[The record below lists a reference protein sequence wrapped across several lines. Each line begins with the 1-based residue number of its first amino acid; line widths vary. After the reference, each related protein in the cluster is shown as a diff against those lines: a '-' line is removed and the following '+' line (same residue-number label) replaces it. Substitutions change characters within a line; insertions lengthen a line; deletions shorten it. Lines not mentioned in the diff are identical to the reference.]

1 MEWNEHLRS
10 ILRENTVL
18 DTLSF
23 DLVEEHHSMA
33 VPPVI
38 KASILMLDRITAA
51 QGNRNI
57 FAFPERT
64 QSAFMFALIKS
75 IYNIAQG
82 ETEKTYSPYKFK
94 KGQKLKFQ
102 NCVME
107 FDRIDEVNGRNN
119 IFVKFTDMTYGLPME
134 LAPHMQ
140 LTETNLLSHSSS
152 FNKVFSVRETLTE
165 NSSGRDLLK
174 VLQDHKTHLNSSVF
188 YVSPVMKA
196 KEQLTS
202 CKINGKYISDIL
214 FLGHAN
220 PDGKIGNLAAGQLAG
235 KPAMVIAADVSS
247 VLNAYNKGATIQT
260 VIIDISNSNMID
272 SQLSFIDE
280 LLRLDCPTICVTDIV
295 NSFEL
300 QPLLTR
306 DFNLWRWD
314 EHSITWDLYG
324 NSRALIDIKT
334 EYCAN
339 RKIDF
344 INLPCPEI
352 SNSLKLLHIHRNEV
366 SEQSARMITVFEKL
380 FSLVFTV
387 LRANIPICADTQA
400 QVQAQLSDCEY
411 ELSAEKK
418 YISDS
423 AYIDYQ
429 QIITNLKE
437 VNQCSYSIPKNL
449 ALAQYL
455 TDNAPG
461 CVCIV
466 VPERTDKHQ
475 CREYWNKYCRHKGL
489 ITVIFVMY
497 PAEYWNQRAGSF
509 DLVIIVGWFNNNNMK
524 RILYSFNAEKYL
536 VLLYD
541 IENQWMTRHMN
552 IWSQVLNNESN
563 KIIIRKSFDISSE
576 PSVPQFRRSPDE
588 EPVHQEE
595 ELEEIEL
602 ILRENKY
609 RRYMAGS
616 GERSAEETVE
626 AVPVNFVGGY
636 LSFFK
641 ISHKVVTATEIIMN
655 NGEKTKEKLPSEL
668 QVGDFIIVRESDR
681 DIIREIADAMLSNSG
696 KSDYRDLA
704 TKWKESLEIER
715 IFSSDEDIYKKL
727 EQAGCAKDFS
737 TFLSWLT
744 NDNIIAPMQKEDLI
758 HIAMAT
764 EDSVLLELVDKVYDA
779 AREVKNAH
787 IQAGKYLSNRLKK
800 TIAEILKSYGDIDP
814 FNIWEPISLPLE
826 DTGTVNILKIID
838 IGSRVMVDAAYANRL
853 IEEM

>member
-1 MEWNEHLRS
+1 MEWNEYLGS
-10 ILRENTVL
+10 ILGEHTVL

-23 DLVEEHHSMA
+23 DLVGEHHSA
-33 VPPVI
+33 VIPPII

-57 FAFPERT
+57 LVFPERT

-75 IYNIAQG
+75 IHNIAQG
-82 ETEKTYSPYKFK
+82 ETEKTYNPYKFK
-94 KGQKLKFQ
+94 KGQKLKFK

-107 FDRIDEVNGRNN
+107 FDRVDDVNGRNN

-140 LTETNLLSHSSS
+140 LAETNLLSSFSS
-152 FNKVFSVRETLTE
+152 FNKLFSVKDAITE
-165 NSSGRDLLK
+165 ISSGRDLLK
-174 VLQDHKTHLNSSVF
+174 VLQDHKTHLSSSVF

-214 FLGHAN
+214 FLGHTN
-220 PDGKIGNLAAGQLAG
+220 PDGKIENLVAGQLAG
-235 KPAMVIAADVSS
+235 KPAIVIAADVCS
-247 VLNAYNKGATIQT
+247 VLNAYNNGAAIQT

-280 LLRLDCPTICVTDIV
+280 LLSLGCPTICLTDSA

-306 DFNLWRWD
+306 NFNLWRWGED
-314 EHSITWDLYG
+314 SITRDLYR
-324 NSRALIDIKT
+324 NSHVITDIKT

-339 RKIDF
+339 RKIDY

-352 SNSLKLLHIHRNEV
+352 SNSLKLLYVHRSEA
-366 SEQSARMITVFEKL
+366 SEQSARIITLFERL
-380 FSLVFTV
+380 FSLMFTI
-387 LRANIPICADTQA
+387 LRASVPISAATQA
-400 QVQAQLSDCEY
+400 QVQVQLSDCEY
-411 ELSAEKK
+411 ELSAEKRD
-418 YISDS
+418 ISDA
-423 AYIDYQ
+423 AYTDYQ
-429 QIITNLKE
+429 QIITNLKK

-455 TDNAPG
+455 TDNAPC

-466 VPERTDKHQ
+466 VPERSDKHE
-475 CREYWNKYCRHKGL
+475 CHEYWNKYCRTEGL
-489 ITVIFVMY
+489 IAVISVMY
-497 PAEYWNQRAGSF
+497 PTEYWNQRAGYF
-509 DLVIIVGWFNNNNMK
+509 DLVVIVGWLNNNNMR
-524 RILYSFNAEKYL
+524 RILYSFNTKKYL

-552 IWSQVLNNESN
+552 IWSQALNNESN
-563 KIIIRKSFDISSE
+563 KSILRKSFGISSE
-576 PSVPQFRRSPDE
+576 PSVSRFRRSQAE
-588 EPVHQEE
+588 EPVHQED

-602 ILRENKY
+602 VLRENKY
-609 RRYMAGS
+609 RKYMAG

-636 LSFFK
+636 LSFYK
-641 ISHKVVTATEIIMN
+641 ISHKVVTTTEIIIN
-655 NGEKTKEKLPSEL
+655 DGEKTKEKLPSEL

-681 DIIREIADAMLSNSG
+681 DIIREIADSMLSNSG
-696 KSDYRDLA
+696 KSDYRNLA
-704 TKWKESLEIER
+704 TKWKEALEIER
-715 IFSSDEDIYKKL
+715 MFSSDEDIYKKL
-727 EQAGCAKDFS
+727 KEAGCTKDFS
-737 TFLSWLT
+737 RFLSWLT
-744 NDNIIAPMQKEDLI
+744 DDDIIAPMQKDDLI
-758 HIAMAT
+758 YIAKAT
-764 EDSVLLELVDKVYDA
+764 EDSVLLELADKVYDA

-787 IQAGKYLSNRLKK
+787 VQAGKYLSNRLKK

-814 FNIWEPISLPLE
+814 FNILEPISLPLE
-826 DTGTVNILKIID
+826 DIGTVKILKIID
-838 IGSRVMVDAAYANRL
+838 IGCSVVVDVAYANRL